1 MKLAVVDAAAS
12 DSFAFLAREKEVVRL
27 GQETLR
33 RGKLSPEAIERAI
46 ACMQRFRTAAEV
58 RKVDNIVAV
67 ATASVREASN
77 SAQFIKQIEKATGIR
92 VEILSGVEEARLI
105 GWPLRAGALI
115 RVR

>member
-33 RGKLSPEAIERAI
+33 RGKLSPEVIERAA

-58 RKVDNIVAV
+58 SKVDKIVAV

-77 SAQFIKQIEKATGIR
+77 SDYSRPRERSQARRDRSFGRRTGSKSR
-92 VEILSGVEEARLI
+92 Q
-105 GWPLRAGALI
+105 PCQQRAMSSES
-115 RVR
+115 